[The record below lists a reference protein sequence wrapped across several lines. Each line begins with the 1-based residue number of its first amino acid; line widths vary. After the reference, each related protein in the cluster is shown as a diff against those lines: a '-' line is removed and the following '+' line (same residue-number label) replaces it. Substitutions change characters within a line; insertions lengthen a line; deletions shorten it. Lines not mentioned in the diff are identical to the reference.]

1 MNCCVVPN
9 AILAFELLEVIAID
23 TKVALVTVN
32 AVVLEMPPN
41 VAVIVLT
48 PGLAGVADPLVL
60 GALLIVATA
69 GSEEFQVTADVRFCV
84 ELSV

>member
-32 AVVLEMPPN
+32 AVVLDMPPN

-60 GALLIVATA
+60 AALLIVATA

-84 ELSV
+84 ELSA